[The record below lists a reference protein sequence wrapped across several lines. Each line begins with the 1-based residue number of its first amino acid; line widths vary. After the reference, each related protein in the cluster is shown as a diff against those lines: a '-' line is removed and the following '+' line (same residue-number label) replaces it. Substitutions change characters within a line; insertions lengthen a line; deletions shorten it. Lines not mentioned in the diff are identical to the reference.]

1 MAAGVVE
8 TALTADETTKSDR
21 GQRMKLRSGQYVRHS
36 KYGWGTIVELDG
48 KRKMVYFRD
57 VGIKKFATS
66 RTAFTIIGGQA
77 HKKTAA

>member
-1 MAAGVVE
+1 VVGAAE
-8 TALTADETTKSDR
+8 TGTTADETIRLDR
-21 GQRMKLRSGQYVRHS
+21 GRIMRLKTGQYVRHS
-36 KYGWGTIVELDG
+36 RYGWGTILEGDG
-48 KRKMVYFRD
+48 KRTMVYFRN